1 MAPLSAAASPPWRAR
16 LATTALFFAN
26 GFGIGGWAAAIPLIK
41 SKLAL
46 SDAELSVPLFAMAAG
61 AILLMPSAGLLANR
75 FGGAGRTLRR
85 GAIGFGVV
93 LGLVGFAP
101 NLPLLAGLT
110 FLLGAFSGLMD
121 VRMNAHATLVEK
133 RWGAAIMSSFHAAW
147 SGGGLAGAAL
157 GGLLMKAGAPA
168 PWLFAVTA
176 VAVLAIVVGSGPH
189 IGDAETATAEGRALV
204 WPQRRLAGLCLVA
217 LLGMLTEGAMADWC
231 GVYLTGVVGA
241 APAVAASG
249 YAAFAAA
256 MLLGRISGDFAVR
269 RLGRTEIIMLG
280 AALAAAGVLLA
291 VAAPSPIAA
300 IGGFCLV
307 GLGLS
312 NLVPAVFSASAA
324 MASSPALGIAMTAT
338 VGYAGFLIGPPLI
351 GSVASLAGLRVSFA
365 LLVASTLAIVPLA
378 AASRPSSGA
387 ARPKPH
393 EPAGGGRAAG

>member
-1 MAPLSAAASPPWRAR
+1 MAPRSVAAPPPWRAR

-26 GFGIGGWAAAIPLIK
+26 GFGVGGWAAAIPLIK
-41 SKLAL
+41 SRLAL
-46 SDAELSVPLFAMAAG
+46 SDAQLSVPLFAMAAG
-61 AILLMPSAGLLANR
+61 AILLMPSTGFLAHR
-75 FGGAGRTLRR
+75 FGAGRALRG

-93 LGLVGFAP
+93 LGLIGLAP
-101 NLPLLAGLT
+101 NLPLLVAAT

-121 VRMNAHATLVEK
+121 VRMNAHATLVER

-176 VAVLAIVVGSGPH
+176 GAVLAVVVGSAPH
-189 IGDAETATAEGRALV
+189 IGGAEAAAEGWAFV

-217 LLGMLTEGAMADWC
+217 LFGMLTEGAMADWC
-231 GVYLTGVVGA
+231 AVYLTGVVGV

-256 MLLGRISGDFAVR
+256 MLLGRLSGDVAVR

-280 AALAAAGVLLA
+280 GGLAAAGVLLA
-291 VAAPSPIAA
+291 VAAPSPITA
-300 IGGFCLV
+300 IGGFFLV

-312 NLVPAVFSASAA
+312 NLIPAVFSASAA
-324 MASSPALGIAMTAT
+324 LASSPALGIAMTAT

-351 GSVASLAGLRVSFA
+351 GSVASFAGLRVSFA
-365 LLVASTLAIVPLA
+365 LLVAAALAIAPLA
-378 AASRPSSGA
+378 AASRRSSGA
-387 ARPKPH
+387 A
-393 EPAGGGRAAG
+393 G

>member
-1 MAPLSAAASPPWRAR
+1 MAPLSVAASPPWRAR

-46 SDAELSVPLFAMAAG
+46 SDAQLSVALFAMAAG

-75 FGGAGRTLRR
+75 FGGAGRTLRG
-85 GAIGFGVV
+85 GAIGFGVL
-93 LGLVGFAP
+93 LGLIGLAP
-101 NLPLLAGLT
+101 NLTLLAGLT

-121 VRMNAHATLVEK
+121 VRMNAHATLVER

-176 VAVLAIVVGSGPH
+176 GAVLAIVIGSAPH
-189 IGDAETATAEGRALV
+189 IGGAETATAEGCAFV

-217 LLGMLTEGAMADWC
+217 LLGMLMEGAMADWC
-231 GVYLTGVVGA
+231 AVYLTTVVGV

-249 YAAFAAA
+249 YAAFAGA
-256 MLLGRISGDFAVR
+256 MLVGRLSGDFGVR

-280 AALAAAGVLLA
+280 GALAAAGVLLA
-291 VAAPSPIAA
+291 VAAPSPFAA

-324 MASSPALGIAMTAT
+324 MASSPALGIAMAAT
-338 VGYAGFLIGPPLI
+338 VGYAGLLIGPPLI
-351 GSVASLAGLRVSFA
+351 GSVASFAGLRVSFA
-365 LLVASTLAIVPLA
+365 LLVAAALAIVPFA
-378 AASRPSSGA
+378 AASRRSSGA
-387 ARPKPH
+387 ARPKPRK
-393 EPAGGGRAAG
+393 PAGDGRAAG

>member
-217 LLGMLTEGAMADWC
+217 LFGLLMEGAMADWC
-231 GVYLTGVVGA
+231 AVYLTGVVGV

-291 VAAPSPIAA
+291 VAAPSRSRRSAGSAWSGSGCPTSFPRSSA
-300 IGGFCLV
+300 
-307 GLGLS
+307 
-312 NLVPAVFSASAA
+312 PARRWLPRRRSAS
-324 MASSPALGIAMTAT
+324 P
-338 VGYAGFLIGPPLI
+338 
-351 GSVASLAGLRVSFA
+351 
-365 LLVASTLAIVPLA
+365 
-378 AASRPSSGA
+378 
-387 ARPKPH
+387 
-393 EPAGGGRAAG
+393 